1 MAVLVVA
8 SSVAGVAQQE
18 SIDEL
23 RARAEAGDATAQ
35 YNLGENYLHG
45 KTVPVDNVQAHMWLN
60 LAASRA
66 TGEARE
72 ESVETR
78 DAFALV
84 MPPEQIAEAQRLAHE
99 WDAPH
104 PCEPYLPH

>member
-1 MAVLVVA
+1 
-8 SSVAGVAQQE
+8 
-18 SIDEL
+18 
-23 RARAEAGDATAQ
+23 
-35 YNLGENYLHG
+35 
-45 KTVPVDNVQAHMWLN
+45 MWLN

-78 DAFALV
+78 GALALV